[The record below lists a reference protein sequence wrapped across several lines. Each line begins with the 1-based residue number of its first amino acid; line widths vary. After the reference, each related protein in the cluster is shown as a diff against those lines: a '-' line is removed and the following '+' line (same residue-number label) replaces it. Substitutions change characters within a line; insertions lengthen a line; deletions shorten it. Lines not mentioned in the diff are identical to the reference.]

1 MDSGLFQQ
9 KMKDLKQK
17 LSSINDDIVEIQ
29 KNNKKKDSFTQKEI
43 SSINPCSNIYQISKK
58 VNSNQMNTIK
68 NEQNLDSL
76 YNNNNNNDFLN
87 DLTTPT
93 PSEGPKITPNK
104 KIFINENFYET
115 LENNRIKKN
124 LEKDLV
130 EENNYTNNNY
140 NNFSNSKIKSKHTYS
155 NIINLDDELSFKQKD
170 EKVRVMNKLSSVL
183 SPTRNPIKLRTNK
196 RNNLFSINS
205 LNKEINKK
213 QNKIKE
219 LINHKCNQNLT
230 INNNN
235 TICITSENNET
246 IQRDKTIR
254 RIIPLAQNNNN
265 LRYDVLGVCSLVSPK
280 NKSLL
285 NSKTVYFENKLKKNR
300 TNNLSNDYELIR
312 NETQTQ
318 IQNNNY
324 NKLSDRTLDMKNNK
338 FFTGKMFKV
347 KKIIIDNY
355 KENNKNTD
363 FNENIE
369 MKNTKKIN
377 FNGILNKRK
386 INSLSYNKLMLN
398 GNTLINDKS
407 NKLIKIQ
414 NKIFNIS
421 DNIKTNINFDK
432 KKLIVKIN
440 KQLLKKRKKNSSIKN
455 SKNLNENTFILNS
468 KGEKSESE
476 ISSDIVSKL
485 NQNIVESKI
494 TNNFILKLIKLYYES
509 TGLTINKDND
519 LNSTLNI
526 LYNWIENISK
536 KYYIENK
543 KINQDLQYKILR
555 QKIMNQYQLK
565 NKNELKSFLFKIL
578 GND

>member
-29 KNNKKKDSFTQKEI
+29 KNNIKKNSFTQKET
-43 SSINPCSNIYQISKK
+43 SSINPYSNICQIPKK
-58 VNSNQMNTIK
+58 LNSNQMNTIK

-76 YNNNNNNDFLN
+76 YNNNNDFLY

-130 EENNYTNNNY
+130 EENNNINNNY
-140 NNFSNSKIKSKHTYS
+140 NSFSNSKIVSKHTYS
-155 NIINLDDELSFKQKD
+155 NIINLDDELSFRQKD

-183 SPTRNPIKLRTNK
+183 SPTRNPINLRANK
-196 RNNLFSINS
+196 RNNLFSINN
-205 LNKEINKK
+205 LNKEINKE

-219 LINHKCNQNLT
+219 LNHKCNQNLT

-235 TICITSENNET
+235 TICITSDNNET
-246 IQRDKTIR
+246 FQRDKKIR

-265 LRYDVLGVCSLVSPK
+265 LRYNVLGFCSLVSPK

-312 NETQTQ
+312 NETQAQ
-318 IQNNNY
+318 MQNNNY
-324 NKLSDRTLDMKNNK
+324 NKLSNRILDMKNNK
-338 FFTGKMFKV
+338 YFTGNLLKV
-347 KKIIIDNY
+347 KKIKIDNN

-369 MKNTKKIN
+369 MKNKKKIN

-421 DNIKTNINFDK
+421 DNIKTNKNFDK

-440 KQLLKKRKKNSSIKN
+440 KQLLKKRKKNSSLKN
-455 SKNLNENTFILNS
+455 SKNLNENIFILNS
-468 KGEKSESE
+468 KGEKNENE

-494 TNNFILKLIKLYYES
+494 TNNFILKLIRLYYES

-526 LYNWIENISK
+526 LYNWIENINK
-536 KYYIENK
+536 KHYIENK

>member
-1 MDSGLFQQ
+1 
-9 KMKDLKQK
+9 MKDLKQK

-29 KNNKKKDSFTQKEI
+29 KNNKKKNSFTQKET
-43 SSINPCSNIYQISKK
+43 SSINPYSNICQIPKK
-58 VNSNQMNTIK
+58 LNSNQMNTIK

-76 YNNNNNNDFLN
+76 YNNNNDFLY

-130 EENNYTNNNY
+130 EENNNINNNY
-140 NNFSNSKIKSKHTYS
+140 NSFSNSKIVSKHTYS
-155 NIINLDDELSFKQKD
+155 NIINLDDELSFRQKD

-183 SPTRNPIKLRTNK
+183 SPTRNPINLRANK
-196 RNNLFSINS
+196 RNNLFSINN
-205 LNKEINKK
+205 LNKEINKE

-219 LINHKCNQNLT
+219 LNHKCNQNLT

-235 TICITSENNET
+235 TICITSDNNET
-246 IQRDKTIR
+246 FQRDKKIR

-265 LRYDVLGVCSLVSPK
+265 LRYNVLGFCSLVSPK

-312 NETQTQ
+312 NETQAQ
-318 IQNNNY
+318 MQNNNY
-324 NKLSDRTLDMKNNK
+324 NKLSDRILDMKINK
-338 FFTGKMFKV
+338 YFTGNLLKV
-347 KKIIIDNY
+347 KKIKIDNN

-363 FNENIE
+363 FNENKE
-369 MKNTKKIN
+369 MKNKKKIN

-421 DNIKTNINFDK
+421 DNIKTNKNFDK

-440 KQLLKKRKKNSSIKN
+440 KQLLKKRKKNSSLKN
-455 SKNLNENTFILNS
+455 SKNLNENIFILNS
-468 KGEKSESE
+468 KGEKNENE

-494 TNNFILKLIKLYYES
+494 TNNFILKLIRLYYES

-526 LYNWIENISK
+526 LYNWIENINK
-536 KYYIENK
+536 KHYIENK

>member
-29 KNNKKKDSFTQKEI
+29 KNNKKKNSFTQKET
-43 SSINPCSNIYQISKK
+43 SSINPYSNICQIPKK
-58 VNSNQMNTIK
+58 LNSNQMNTIK

-76 YNNNNNNDFLN
+76 YNNNNDFLY

-130 EENNYTNNNY
+130 EENNNINNNY
-140 NNFSNSKIKSKHTYS
+140 NSFSNSKIVSKHTYS
-155 NIINLDDELSFKQKD
+155 NIINLDDELSFRQKD

-183 SPTRNPIKLRTNK
+183 SPTRNPINLRANK
-196 RNNLFSINS
+196 RNNLFSINN
-205 LNKEINKK
+205 LNKEINKE

-219 LINHKCNQNLT
+219 LNHKCNQNLT

-235 TICITSENNET
+235 TICITSDNNET
-246 IQRDKTIR
+246 FQRDKKIR

-265 LRYDVLGVCSLVSPK
+265 LRYNVLGFCSLVSPK

-312 NETQTQ
+312 NETQAQ
-318 IQNNNY
+318 MQNNNY
-324 NKLSDRTLDMKNNK
+324 NKLSDRILDMKINK
-338 FFTGKMFKV
+338 YFTGNLLKV
-347 KKIIIDNY
+347 KKIKIDNN

-363 FNENIE
+363 YIE
-369 MKNTKKIN
+369 MKNKKKIN
-377 FNGILNKRK
+377 YNGILNKRK

-421 DNIKTNINFDK
+421 DNIKTNKNFDK

-440 KQLLKKRKKNSSIKN
+440 KQLLKKRKKNSSLKN
-455 SKNLNENTFILNS
+455 SKNLNENIFILNS
-468 KGEKSESE
+468 KGEKNENE

-494 TNNFILKLIKLYYES
+494 TNNFILKLIRLYYES

-526 LYNWIENISK
+526 LYNWIENINK
-536 KYYIENK
+536 KHYIENK

>member
-29 KNNKKKDSFTQKEI
+29 KNNKKKNSFTQKET
-43 SSINPCSNIYQISKK
+43 SSINPYSNICQIPKK
-58 VNSNQMNTIK
+58 LNSNQMNTIK

-76 YNNNNNNDFLN
+76 YNNNNDFLY

-130 EENNYTNNNY
+130 EENNNINNNY
-140 NNFSNSKIKSKHTYS
+140 NSFSNSKIVSKHTYS
-155 NIINLDDELSFKQKD
+155 NIINLDDELSFRQKD

-183 SPTRNPIKLRTNK
+183 SPTRNPINLRANK
-196 RNNLFSINS
+196 RNNLFSINN
-205 LNKEINKK
+205 LNKEINKE

-235 TICITSENNET
+235 TICITSDNNET
-246 IQRDKTIR
+246 FQRDKKIR

-265 LRYDVLGVCSLVSPK
+265 LRYNVLGFCSLVSPK

-312 NETQTQ
+312 NETHAQM
-318 IQNNNY
+318 QNNNY
-324 NKLSDRTLDMKNNK
+324 NKLSDRILDMKINK
-338 FFTGKMFKV
+338 YFTGNLLKV
-347 KKIIIDNY
+347 KKIKIDNN

-369 MKNTKKIN
+369 MKNKKKIN
-377 FNGILNKRK
+377 YNGILNKRK

-421 DNIKTNINFDK
+421 DNIKTNKNFDK

-440 KQLLKKRKKNSSIKN
+440 KQLLKKRKKNSSLKN
-455 SKNLNENTFILNS
+455 SKNLNENIFILNS
-468 KGEKSESE
+468 KGEKNENE

-494 TNNFILKLIKLYYES
+494 TNNFILKLIRLYYES

-526 LYNWIENISK
+526 LYNWIENINK
-536 KYYIENK
+536 KHYIENK

>member
-29 KNNKKKDSFTQKEI
+29 KNNNKKKNSFAQKET
-43 SSINPCSNIYQISKK
+43 SNFYQITKK
-58 VNSNQMNTIK
+58 NENQMNTIK
-68 NEQNLDSL
+68 NEQHLDSL
-76 YNNNNNNDFLN
+76 YNNNNDFLYN
-87 DLTTPT
+87 LTTPT

-130 EENNYTNNNY
+130 EENNNNTNNNY
-140 NNFSNSKIKSKHTYS
+140 NNFSNNKVESKHTYS
-155 NIINLDDELSFKQKD
+155 NIINLDDELSFRQKD
-170 EKVRVMNKLSSVL
+170 KKVMNKLSNVL
-183 SPTRNPIKLRTNK
+183 SPSRNPINLRTNK
-196 RNNLFSINS
+196 KNNLFLINN
-205 LNKEINKK
+205 LNKKISKE

-219 LINHKCNQNLT
+219 LINHKCNENLT

-235 TICITSENNET
+235 TICVAGDNNET
-246 IQRDKTIR
+246 IQRDNKIR
-254 RIIPLAQNNNN
+254 KIKPLAQNNNN
-265 LRYDVLGVCSLVSPK
+265 LRYNVLGFCSFVSPK

-285 NSKTVYFENKLKKNR
+285 SSKTVCFGNKIKKNR
-300 TNNLSNDYELIR
+300 NNNLSNDYELIR

-324 NKLSDRTLDMKNNK
+324 NKLSDRILDMKNNK
-338 FFTGKMFKV
+338 YFTGKMLKV
-347 KKIIIDNY
+347 KKIIIDNNI
-355 KENNKNTD
+355 KENNINTD

-369 MKNTKKIN
+369 MKKNKKIN
-377 FNGILNKRK
+377 FNSLFNKRK
-386 INSLSYNKLMLN
+386 INSISYNKILLN

-432 KKLIVKIN
+432 EKLIVKIN
-440 KQLLKKRKKNSSIKN
+440 KQLLKKRKKNSSLHN
-455 SKNLNENTFILNS
+455 SKTLNENNFMPNS
-468 KGEKSESE
+468 KVEKNENE
-476 ISSDIVSKL
+476 ISSDIVNKL

-494 TNNFILKLIKLYYES
+494 TNNFILKLIRLYYES
-509 TGLTINKDND
+509 TGLKINKDND

-526 LYNWIENISK
+526 LYNWIENINK
-536 KYYIENK
+536 KYYVENK
-543 KINQDLQYKILR
+543 KMNQDLQYKILR
-555 QKIMNQYQLK
+555 QKIMNEYQLK

>member
-43 SSINPCSNIYQISKK
+43 SSINPCLNIYQISKK
-58 VNSNQMNTIK
+58 VNSNQMNSIK

-76 YNNNNNNDFLN
+76 YNNNNDFLN

-104 KIFINENFYET
+104 KIFINENFYEA

-246 IQRDKTIR
+246 IQRDNKIR

-280 NKSLL
+280 NKCLL

>member
-29 KNNKKKDSFTQKEI
+29 KNNKKKNSFTQKET
-43 SSINPCSNIYQISKK
+43 SSINPYSNICQIPKK
-58 VNSNQMNTIK
+58 LNSNQMNTIK

-76 YNNNNNNDFLN
+76 YNNNNDFLY

-130 EENNYTNNNY
+130 EENNNINNNY
-140 NNFSNSKIKSKHTYS
+140 NSFSNSKIVSKHTYS
-155 NIINLDDELSFKQKD
+155 NIINLDDELSFRQKD

-183 SPTRNPIKLRTNK
+183 SPTRNPINLRANK
-196 RNNLFSINS
+196 RNNLFSINN
-205 LNKEINKK
+205 LNKEINKE

-235 TICITSENNET
+235 TICITSDNNET
-246 IQRDKTIR
+246 IQRDKKIR

-265 LRYDVLGVCSLVSPK
+265 LRYNVLGFCSLVSPK

-312 NETQTQ
+312 NETQAQ
-318 IQNNNY
+318 MQNNNY
-324 NKLSDRTLDMKNNK
+324 NKLSDRILDMKINK
-338 FFTGKMFKV
+338 YFTGNLLKV
-347 KKIIIDNY
+347 KKIKIDNN

-369 MKNTKKIN
+369 MKNKKKIN

-421 DNIKTNINFDK
+421 DNIKTNKNFDK

-440 KQLLKKRKKNSSIKN
+440 KQLLKKRKKNSSLKN
-455 SKNLNENTFILNS
+455 SKNLNENIFILNS
-468 KGEKSESE
+468 KGEKNENE

-494 TNNFILKLIKLYYES
+494 TNNFILKLIRLYYES

-526 LYNWIENISK
+526 LYNWIENINK
-536 KYYIENK
+536 KHYIENK

>member
-43 SSINPCSNIYQISKK
+43 SSINPCSNIYQIPKK
-58 VNSNQMNTIK
+58 LNSNQMNSIK

-93 PSEGPKITPNK
+93 PSEVPKITKKK

-246 IQRDKTIR
+246 IQRDNKIR

-280 NKSLL
+280 NKCLL

>member
-29 KNNKKKDSFTQKEI
+29 KNNNKKKNSFAQKET
-43 SSINPCSNIYQISKK
+43 SNFYKITKK
-58 VNSNQMNTIK
+58 NENQMNTIK
-68 NEQNLDSL
+68 NEQHLDSL
-76 YNNNNNNDFLN
+76 YNNNNDFLYN
-87 DLTTPT
+87 LTTPT

-130 EENNYTNNNY
+130 EENNNNNTNNNY
-140 NNFSNSKIKSKHTYS
+140 NNFSNNKVESKHTYS
-155 NIINLDDELSFKQKD
+155 NIINLDDELSFRQKD
-170 EKVRVMNKLSSVL
+170 KKVMNKLSNVL
-183 SPTRNPIKLRTNK
+183 SPSRNPINLRTNK
-196 RNNLFSINS
+196 KNNLFLINN
-205 LNKEINKK
+205 LNKKISKE

-219 LINHKCNQNLT
+219 LINHKCNENLT

-235 TICITSENNET
+235 TICVAGDNNET
-246 IQRDKTIR
+246 IQRDNKIR
-254 RIIPLAQNNNN
+254 KIKPLAQNNNN

-432 KKLIVKIN
+432 EKLIVKIN
-440 KQLLKKRKKNSSIKN
+440 KQLLKKRKKNSSLHN
-455 SKNLNENTFILNS
+455 SKTLNENNFMPNS
-468 KGEKSESE
+468 KVEKNENE
-476 ISSDIVSKL
+476 ISSDIVNKL

-494 TNNFILKLIKLYYES
+494 TNNFILKLIRLYYES
-509 TGLTINKDND
+509 TGLKINKDND

-526 LYNWIENISK
+526 LYNWIENINK
-536 KYYIENK
+536 KYYVENK
-543 KINQDLQYKILR
+543 KMNQDLQYKILR
-555 QKIMNQYQLK
+555 QKIMNEYQLK

>member
-43 SSINPCSNIYQISKK
+43 SSINPSSNIYQISKK
-58 VNSNQMNTIK
+58 VNSNQMNAIK

-155 NIINLDDELSFKQKD
+155 NIINLDDEL
-170 EKVRVMNKLSSVL
+170 
-183 SPTRNPIKLRTNK
+183 RTNK

-246 IQRDKTIR
+246 IQRDNKIR

>member
-1 MDSGLFQQ
+1 M
-9 KMKDLKQK
+9 
-17 LSSINDDIVEIQ
+17 
-29 KNNKKKDSFTQKEI
+29 
-43 SSINPCSNIYQISKK
+43 
-58 VNSNQMNTIK
+58 NSIK

-76 YNNNNNNDFLN
+76 YNNNNDFLN

-130 EENNYTNNNY
+130 EENNNTNNNY
-140 NNFSNSKIKSKHTYS
+140 NNFSNNKIKSKHTYS

>member
-29 KNNKKKDSFTQKEI
+29 KNNKKKNSFTQKET
-43 SSINPCSNIYQISKK
+43 SSINPYSNICQIPKK
-58 VNSNQMNTIK
+58 LNSNQMNTIK

-76 YNNNNNNDFLN
+76 YNNNNDFLY

-130 EENNYTNNNY
+130 EENNNINNNY
-140 NNFSNSKIKSKHTYS
+140 NSFSNSKIVSKHTYS
-155 NIINLDDELSFKQKD
+155 NIINLDDELSFRQKD

-183 SPTRNPIKLRTNK
+183 SPTRNPINLRANK
-196 RNNLFSINS
+196 RNNLFSINN
-205 LNKEINKK
+205 LNKEINKE

-219 LINHKCNQNLT
+219 LNHKCNQNLT

-235 TICITSENNET
+235 TICITSDNNET
-246 IQRDKTIR
+246 FQRDKKIR

-265 LRYDVLGVCSLVSPK
+265 LRYNVLGFCSLVSPK

-312 NETQTQ
+312 NETQAQ
-318 IQNNNY
+318 MQNNNY
-324 NKLSDRTLDMKNNK
+324 NKLSDRILDMKINK
-338 FFTGKMFKV
+338 YFTGNLLKV
-347 KKIIIDNY
+347 KKIKIDNN

-363 FNENIE
+363 FNENKE
-369 MKNTKKIN
+369 MKNKKKIN

-421 DNIKTNINFDK
+421 DNIKTNKNFDK

-440 KQLLKKRKKNSSIKN
+440 KQLLKKRKKNSSLKN
-455 SKNLNENTFILNS
+455 SKNLNENIFILNS
-468 KGEKSESE
+468 KGEKNENE

-494 TNNFILKLIKLYYES
+494 TNNFILKLIRLYYES

-526 LYNWIENISK
+526 LYNWIENINK
-536 KYYIENK
+536 KHYIENK

>member
-1 MDSGLFQQ
+1 M
-9 KMKDLKQK
+9 
-17 LSSINDDIVEIQ
+17 
-29 KNNKKKDSFTQKEI
+29 
-43 SSINPCSNIYQISKK
+43 
-58 VNSNQMNTIK
+58 
-68 NEQNLDSL
+68 
-76 YNNNNNNDFLN
+76 
-87 DLTTPT
+87 
-93 PSEGPKITPNK
+93 
-104 KIFINENFYET
+104 
-115 LENNRIKKN
+115 
-124 LEKDLV
+124 
-130 EENNYTNNNY
+130 
-140 NNFSNSKIKSKHTYS
+140 
-155 NIINLDDELSFKQKD
+155 
-170 EKVRVMNKLSSVL
+170 
-183 SPTRNPIKLRTNK
+183 
-196 RNNLFSINS
+196 
-205 LNKEINKK
+205 
-213 QNKIKE
+213 
-219 LINHKCNQNLT
+219 
-230 INNNN
+230 
-235 TICITSENNET
+235 
-246 IQRDKTIR
+246 
-254 RIIPLAQNNNN
+254 
-265 LRYDVLGVCSLVSPK
+265 GVCSLVSPK
-280 NKSLL
+280 NKCLL

-355 KENNKNTD
+355 KENNKNID